1 MKRYGDDTHARFG
14 GRRARGLLKVAM
26 ALFWLCAAQPA
37 GAADLPPGPWRV
49 TADRLE
55 QFRDSDRYLAVG
67 NVTIVRGGIRLN
79 ADRVVFDRGTMTA
92 EAEGHVMVT
101 SGSDVMTGER
111 LEMDLAAETGT
122 LYQGRLFL
130 AENHFYIRGDRLEKL
145 GPDTYRGESV
155 RLTTCDGE
163 KPDWQIR
170 GKHMEVTVE
179 GYGKMD
185 HATFRAGNLPLVYV
199 PKLIFPAKRKRQTGL
214 LPPSLGI
221 SDRLGAAYGQP
232 FFWAI
237 DDQQDATF
245 YLQHMSRRGEM
256 LGLEYRYVR
265 DEASRG
271 TLMVDFLEDRK
282 VDDGTDA
289 SDDWGFDDT
298 PVRGN
303 RDRYW
308 LRGRIDQRLPAA
320 FSAKLDVDLVS
331 DVDYLYEFRGA
342 INGFDFSDQVFA
354 ADFNREL
361 DEPEDWVRTNRLNLN
376 RLWSNYSLNLD
387 TLWRDDVVSRR
398 ADRVSPLLQN
408 PQSAT
413 FSGVRQPLGD
423 TPLHFEMESEWRY
436 FYLEDRRRGQR
447 LDIYPRVY
455 WPLRFGS
462 RMGLQP
468 SVGLRETAWYVDH
481 DNEAPDAQSDPESR
495 EMVDFRL
502 EADSLLQR
510 VYRPARWG
518 IDALQHVIQPRL
530 VYDYV
535 PAHGQEGYPL
545 LEGQGGLDRIA
556 ETNRVSAVLA
566 QTFTTRSQPEAS
578 ADGAETPPAVYREI
592 GYLELSQSYDR
603 IPPLAE
609 DGREYR
615 RHLSP
620 LRLEV
625 EFSPVRFFSLRADA
639 ERSLQ
644 SGHYDSHNIAVNL
657 ADGRGDQ
664 LFVQHRYTYEISESV
679 FTQLLVPLSDNLTT
693 YGEWERNLHDSRTIE
708 FGAGLL
714 YTRQCWALDF
724 GYLYEHD
731 AGKQFALMVHLNG
744 LGGFGRDSVVARRI
758 KDPFAY
764 RRTMGDWRDATGQAD
779 TDD

>member
-1 MKRYGDDTHARFG
+1 MKRCWDDMQARSA
-14 GRRARGLLKVAM
+14 GRRARWLRATAM
-26 ALFWLCAAQPA
+26 ALLWLCAAQPA

-67 NVTIVRGGIRLN
+67 NVSIARGGIRLN

-92 EAEGHVMVT
+92 EAEGHVIMT

-163 KPDWQIR
+163 KPDWQIQ

-221 SDRLGAAYGQP
+221 GDRLGAAYGQP

-237 DDQQDATF
+237 DDHQDATV

-361 DEPEDWVRTNRLNLN
+361 EEPEDWVRTNRLNLN

-387 TLWRDDVVSRR
+387 TLWRDDVVSRQ
-398 ADRVSPLLQN
+398 ADRVSHLLQN

-413 FSGVRQPLGD
+413 FSGVRQPLGG
-423 TPLHFEMESEWRY
+423 TPLHFELESEWRY

-481 DNEAPDAQSDPESR
+481 DDQAPDAQNDPESR

-510 VYRPARWG
+510 VYRPGRWG

-535 PAHGQEGYPL
+535 PAHGQAGYPL
-545 LEGQGGLDRIA
+545 LEGEGGLDRIA
-556 ETNRVSAVLA
+556 ETSRVSAVLA
-566 QTFTTRSQPEAS
+566 QTFTTRHQPNGATGDGEA
-578 ADGAETPPAVYREI
+578 PPAVYREI

-609 DGREYR
+609 NGRERR

-625 EFSPVRFFSLRADA
+625 EFFPVGFFSLRADA

-644 SGHYDSHNIAVNL
+644 SGHYDSHNVGINL

-664 LFVQHRYTYEISESV
+664 LFLQHRYTYEVSESV

-693 YGEWERNLHDSRTIE
+693 YGEWERNLHDSRIIE

-731 AGKQFALMVHLNG
+731 GGKQFALMVHLNG

-758 KDPFAY
+758 EDPFAY
-764 RRTMGDWRDATGQAD
+764 RRTIGDLRDASGQAD

>member
-1 MKRYGDDTHARFG
+1 MKKCWDDTPARSG
-14 GRRARGLLKVAM
+14 GRRAGWLLNLAM
-26 ALFWLCAAQPA
+26 ALLCLFAAPPA
-37 GAADLPPGPWRV
+37 DPADLPPGPWRV

-67 NVTIVRGGIRLN
+67 NVTITRGGIRLN

-111 LEMDLAAETGT
+111 LEMDLNAETGT

-145 GPDTYRGESV
+145 GPDTYRGDAV

-170 GKHMEVTVE
+170 GKQLEVTVE

-185 HATFRAGNLPLVYV
+185 HATFRAGNLPLLYA

-221 SDRLGAAYGQP
+221 GDRLGAVYGQP

-237 DDQQDATF
+237 DDQQDATV

-271 TLMVDFLEDRK
+271 TLMADFFEDRK

-308 LRGRIDQRLPAA
+308 LRGRIDHSLPAA
-320 FSAKLDVDLVS
+320 FSAKLDLDLVS

-342 INGFDFSDQVFA
+342 INGFDFTDRVFA

-361 DEPEDWVRTNRLNLN
+361 EEPEDWVRTNRLNLN

-398 ADRVSPLLQN
+398 ADRASQLLQN

-413 FSGVRQPLGD
+413 FSGVRQPLGA
-423 TPLHFEMESEWRY
+423 TPLQFELESEWRY
-436 FYLEDRRRGQR
+436 FYLEDQRRGQR

-481 DNEAPDAQSDPESR
+481 DNQAPDGQNDPESR

-510 VYRPARWG
+510 VYRPGRWR

-535 PAHGQEGYPL
+535 PAHSQEAYPL
-545 LEGQGGLDRIA
+545 LEGQGGLDRIP
-556 ETNRVSAVLA
+556 ETSRVSAVLA
-566 QTFTTRSQPEAS
+566 QTFTTRRQPEVP
-578 ADGAETPPAVYREI
+578 ADGAEAPPAVYREI
-592 GYLELSQSYDR
+592 GYIELSQSYDR

-609 DGREYR
+609 NGREQR

-625 EFSPVRFFSLRADA
+625 EFSPASCVSLQADA

-657 ADGRGDQ
+657 SDGRGDQ
-664 LFVQHRYTYEISESV
+664 LFVQHRYTYDVSESV
-679 FTQLLVPLSDNLTT
+679 FTQLLVPLTDNLTT
-693 YGEWERNLHDSRTIE
+693 YSEWERNLHQARTIE

-724 GYLYEHD
+724 GYLYEQD
-731 AGKQFALMVHLNG
+731 GGKQFALMVHLNG

-758 KDPFAY
+758 NDPFAY
-764 RRTMGDWRDATGQAD
+764 RRSSGSWRAVSKQAD
-779 TDD
+779 TYE

>member
-1 MKRYGDDTHARFG
+1 MKRCWDEMHARAE
-14 GRRARGLLKVAM
+14 GRRGTCRLAVAIT
-26 ALFWLCAAQPA
+26 LIWLCAATSA

-49 TADRLE
+49 SADRLE

-67 NVTIVRGGIRLN
+67 NVTIARGGLRLN
-79 ADRVVFDRGTMTA
+79 ADRVVFDRGAMTA

-155 RLTTCDGE
+155 RLTTCDGDE
-163 KPDWQIR
+163 PDWQIQGSR
-170 GKHMEVTVE
+170 LEVTVE

-185 HATFRAGNLPLVYV
+185 HATFRAGRLPLVYV
-199 PKLIFPAKRKRQTGL
+199 PKLIFPAKRKRQSGL

-221 SDRLGAAYGQP
+221 SDRLGAAWGQP

-237 DDQQDATF
+237 DDHQDATV
-245 YLQHMSRRGEM
+245 YLQHMSRRGQM

-271 TLMVDFLEDRK
+271 TVMVDVLEDRK
-282 VDDGTDA
+282 IDDGTAA
-289 SDDWGFDDT
+289 SDDWSFDDT

-308 LRGRIDQRLPAA
+308 LRGRFDQRLPAA
-320 FSAKLDVDLVS
+320 FTAKLDVDLVS
-331 DVDYLYEFRGA
+331 DVDYLYEFRGT
-342 INGFDFSDQVFA
+342 INGFDYSDRAFA

-361 DEPEDWVRTNRLNLN
+361 EEPEDWVRTNRLNLN
-376 RLWSNYSLNLD
+376 RLWANYSLNLD

-398 ADRVSPLLQN
+398 SDQVSRLLQN
-408 PQSAT
+408 PQSVT
-413 FSGVRQPLGD
+413 LSGVRQPLGT
-423 TPLHFEMESEWRY
+423 TPLHFELDSEWRY
-436 FYLEDRRRGQR
+436 FYLEDERRGQR
-447 LDIYPRVY
+447 LDIHPRFY
-455 WPLRFGS
+455 WPLRFG
-462 RMGLQP
+462 RRLGLQP
-468 SVGLRETAWYVDH
+468 SVGLRETVWYVDH
-481 DNEAPDAQSDPESR
+481 DDQAPEAQNDPESR
-495 EMVDFRL
+495 EMVDFRV

-510 VYRPARWG
+510 VYRPGRWG
-518 IDALQHVIQPRL
+518 IEALQHVIQPRL
-530 VYDYV
+530 VYDYI
-535 PAHGQEGYPL
+535 PAHGQEGDPI
-545 LEGQGGLDRIA
+545 LEGEGGLDRIGQ
-556 ETNRVSAVLA
+556 TSRVSAVLS
-566 QTFTTRSQPEAS
+566 QSFTVRRRPKAA
-578 ADGAETPPAVYREI
+578 ADADAPPPPVYREI
-592 GYLELSQSYDR
+592 GYVELSQSYDR
-603 IPPLAE
+603 IPPLAQ
-609 DGREYR
+609 DGQARR

-625 EFSPVRFFSLRADA
+625 EFSPTRFFSLRGDA

-644 SGHYDSHNIAVNL
+644 SGHYDSHNVAVNL

-664 LFVQHRYTYEISESV
+664 LFVQHRYAYNVRESV
-679 FTQLLVPLSDNLTT
+679 LARLLVPLSDNLTT
-693 YGEWERNLHDSRTIE
+693 YGEWERNLRKPWTIE
-708 FGAGLL
+708 SGAGLL

-724 GYLYEHD
+724 GYLYEHGS
-731 AGKQFALMVHLNG
+731 GKQFALMVHLNG
-744 LGGFGRDSVVARRI
+744 LGGFGRETVVARRI

-764 RRTMGDWRDATGQAD
+764 RRISED
-779 TDD
+779 